1 MELVGHAQCLGE
13 IGDGEGVGRGGH
25 TSGEGGG
32 VGEWVVSCSGGA
44 IEGRGMGLDE
54 VVRGTGCW
62 LLQRE
67 GSVGVWVGGV
77 VGW

>member
-1 MELVGHAQCLGE
+1 M
-13 IGDGEGVGRGGH
+13 
-25 TSGEGGG
+25 
-32 VGEWVVSCSGGA
+32 VSCSGGA
-44 IEGRGMGLDE
+44 IEGGGMGVDE
-54 VVRGTGCW
+54 VVRGTGCR